1 MSQIPA
7 PRPSLQ
13 PHAQVQAIAIT
24 AKALKPMLMA
34 GGLVAVAAALPLL
47 GHGAAQTELVN
58 TVSQGGLKGQTFF
71 LLLSTFLIAIG
82 LPRQVPSF
90 AAGYVFGPVYG
101 TIIALVAQVL
111 ACSLDFIWARAVGQ
125 GFIRRRF
132 GDRFAKI
139 DKTLSGHTFVTTLT
153 LRLLPVG
160 NNLLLNLAAGLSS
173 VRLLPFL
180 AASALGFIPQ
190 TLVFALFGH
199 GSLPNHSH
207 MLALGGAM
215 FAASALLGVIL
226 FLRTRRTA

>member
-1 MSQIPA
+1 MSQILPRGSA
-7 PRPSLQ
+7 PQ
-13 PHAQVQAIAIT
+13 PQAQAIAIT

-34 GGLVAVAAALPLL
+34 GGLIAVASALPLL
-47 GHGAAQTELVN
+47 GHSAAQSELVN
-58 TVSQGGLKGQTFF
+58 AVSQGGLKGQTFF
-71 LLLSTFLIAIG
+71 LLLSTFLVAIG
-82 LPRQVPSF
+82 VPRQVPSF
-90 AAGYVFGPVYG
+90 AAGYAFGPVYG
-101 TIIALVAQVL
+101 TVIALVVQVL

-132 GDRFAKI
+132 GDRFIRI
-139 DKTLSGHTFVTTLT
+139 DKTLSAHTFVTTLT

-173 VRLLPFL
+173 VRLIPFL

-199 GSLPNHSH
+199 GSLPNHAH

-215 FAASALLGVIL
+215 FAASALLGVFL
-226 FLRTRRTA
+226 FLRTRR

>member
-1 MSQIPA
+1 MSQILPRGPA
-7 PRPSLQ
+7 PQ
-13 PHAQVQAIAIT
+13 PQAQAIAIT

-34 GGLVAVAAALPLL
+34 GGLIAVASALPLL
-47 GHGAAQTELVN
+47 GHSAAQSELVN
-58 TVSQGGLKGQTFF
+58 AVSQGGLKGQTFF
-71 LLLSTFLIAIG
+71 LLLSTFLVAIG
-82 LPRQVPSF
+82 VPRQVPSF
-90 AAGYVFGPVYG
+90 AAGYAFGPVYG
-101 TIIALVAQVL
+101 TVIALVVQVL

-132 GDRFAKI
+132 GDRFTRI
-139 DKTLSGHTFVTTLT
+139 DKTLSAHTFVTTLT

-173 VRLLPFL
+173 VRLIPFL

-199 GSLPNHSH
+199 GSLPNHAH

-215 FAASALLGVIL
+215 FAASALLGVFL
-226 FLRTRRTA
+226 FLRTRR

>member
-1 MSQIPA
+1 MSQILPRGPA
-7 PRPSLQ
+7 PQS
-13 PHAQVQAIAIT
+13 QAIALT

-34 GGLVAVAAALPLL
+34 GGLIAVASALPLL
-47 GHGAAQTELVN
+47 GHSAAQNELTNVL
-58 TVSQGGLKGQTFF
+58 SQGGLKGQTFF

-90 AAGYVFGPVYG
+90 AAGYAFGPVYG
-101 TIIALVAQVL
+101 LAIALVAQVL

-139 DKTLSGHTFVTTLT
+139 DKTLSDHTFVTTLT

-173 VRLLPFL
+173 VRLIPFL

-199 GSLPNHSH
+199 GSLPNHAH
-207 MLALGGAM
+207 MLALGSAM
-215 FAASALLGVIL
+215 FAASALLGVFL
-226 FLRTRRTA
+226 FLRTRRSV